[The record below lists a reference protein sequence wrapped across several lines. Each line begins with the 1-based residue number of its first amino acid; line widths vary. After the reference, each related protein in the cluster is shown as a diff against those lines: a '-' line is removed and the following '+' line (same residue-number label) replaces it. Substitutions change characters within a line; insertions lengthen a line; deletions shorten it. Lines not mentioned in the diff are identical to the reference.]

1 MFIETTGSGPD
12 LVLIHGWAMHG
23 GIFAPLVA
31 RLSHQFRVHCVDLPG
46 HGRSRDVPIA
56 QLQAVECASAIA
68 EQTPPAIWIG
78 WSLGGLI
85 AQQGALDHPDHV
97 RGLVAIAASPCFIA
111 NSHWPHG
118 VDAHVNA
125 QFAENLG
132 RDFHNTVDRFLALE
146 TMGSPNPQAELREL
160 KHIAFAHG
168 EPMPEALIAGLRVL
182 RETDLRERLGALAC
196 DSLWISGRRDRLIP
210 PAAMAWSAQRCDGEL
225 LALNAGH
232 APFLSD
238 TDAVASAIAAFAGPI
253 T

>member
-1 MFIETTGSGPD
+1 MFIETTGTGPD

-23 GIFAPLVA
+23 GIFAPLVE
-31 RLSHQFRVHCVDLPG
+31 RLSKQFRVHCVDLPG
-46 HGRSRDVPIA
+46 HGRSRDLPIA
-56 QLQAVECASAIA
+56 QLQPGECAAAIA
-68 EQTPPAIWIG
+68 AQTPPAIWIG

-85 AQQGALDHPDHV
+85 AQQGALDHPEHV

-111 NSHWPHG
+111 NDDWPHG
-118 VDAHVNA
+118 VDAQVNA

-132 RDFHNTVDRFLALE
+132 RDIHNTIDRFLALE

-168 EPMPEALIAGLRVL
+168 EPLPEVLEEGLRIL
-182 RETDLRERLGALAC
+182 RETDLRDRLGELTC

-225 LALNAGH
+225 LTLNAGH

-238 TDAVASAIAAFAGPI
+238 ADTVASAIATFAE
-253 T
+253 TVN